1 MSLAALSKKST
12 LVILA
17 YSPTGLGH
25 LRVTNALYEG
35 LPKDISPI
43 LLGAQDKT
51 TGNLHRFVSAHPFF
65 EMLFE
70 LAQRGWLQYVSTFFY
85 EYLLHSRTKLL
96 SQQLMTVLDERI
108 VMPDTIV
115 VVATHFGLA
124 HQLAHIRETFEKK
137 TNIKM
142 FLFVQVTDD
151 SPQPIWYITGSDMIF
166 VPSVYT
172 KTKLEKYAKT
182 FRLPKVPVI
191 VTPYPVS
198 PLLCET
204 LSPDQ
209 QHNKKEQ
216 VTAKSIAH
224 THIAL
229 PVSGAAVGLEVL
241 KTLIESL
248 HKRSDRFIFHVI
260 AKKAEY
266 TTDFLASLIDHPYVK
281 LHVTTQD
288 REIINIYE
296 SVYKDTTISLEVT
309 KPSEQTFKSLLTTE
323 KKGGPIMLFTHPVG
337 QQEYDNIDFLHR
349 HHLIPPPTV
358 QTILWEKAEK
368 QESLDT
374 LFGKEVLRTA
384 KTWRGLLLPN
394 DAVAKTS
401 FIFWCLQQGIFT
413 EMMHYTPQQHTD
425 DPHKDEVSD
434 TGVTQFWR
442 TVAHAI
448 QNPL

>member
-1 MSLAALSKKST
+1 MSLATLSKKST

-35 LPKDISPI
+35 LPEDISPI

-65 EMLFE
+65 EKLFE

-85 EYLLHSRTKLL
+85 EYLLHSKTKLL
-96 SQQLMTVLDERI
+96 YQQLMTVLDERI

-137 TNIKM
+137 TNIRM

-166 VPSVYT
+166 VPSSYT
-172 KTKLEKYAKT
+172 KHKLEAYCKT
-182 FRLPKVPVI
+182 FRLPAVPVTVI
-191 VTPYPVS
+191 PYPVS
-198 PLLCET
+198 PILCET
-204 LSPDQ
+204 LPSE
-209 QHNKKEQ
+209 HYHIKKGQ
-216 VTAKSIAH
+216 VNPTSTAYI
-224 THIAL
+224 HIAL
-229 PVSGAAVGLEVL
+229 PVSGAAVGLPVL

-248 HKRSDRFIFHVI
+248 HKKSDRFVFHVI
-260 AKKAEY
+260 AKKAPY
-266 TTDFLASLIDHPYVK
+266 TTDFLASLIDHPFVK
-281 LHVTTQD
+281 LHVTLQD
-288 REIINIYE
+288 KETITIYE
-296 SVYKDTTISLEVT
+296 SVYKDTTIALEVT
-309 KPSEQTFKSLLTTE
+309 KPSEQTFKALLTPE
-323 KKGGPIMLFTHPVG
+323 KKGGPIMLFAHPVG

-349 HHLIPPPTV
+349 HHLIPPTHV
-358 QTILWEKAEK
+358 QKMLWEKAIK
-368 QESLDT
+368 QEALDT
-374 LFGKEVLRTA
+374 IFGKEVLRA
-384 KTWRGLLLPN
+384 SKTWRGLLLP
-394 DAVAKTS
+394 DEATEKTE
-401 FIFWCLQQGIFT
+401 FIYWCLQQGIFT
-413 EMMHYTPQQHTD
+413 EMMHYTPQLHTD

-434 TGVTQFWR
+434 TGVTQFWKI
-442 TVAHAI
+442 VANAI